1 MKAISKI
8 LSLALVGVMTLGCAT
23 TAFAAEPKAD
33 ATTEVVSEADNNEFT
48 IVEQE
53 VPVVVESNDEGIVP
67 MKQGDEITFPLG
79 SVGYMSNCGFTPKFK
94 CWVTGGSADTKVMF
108 EFVTGGSQKYGH
120 FGPVNGNGSN
130 YLDKP
135 FVVFNSTGA
144 WQFKAYV
151 SSGPNNGNLVCH
163 VQQYY

>member
-53 VPVVVESNDEGIVP
+53 VD
-67 MKQGDEITFPLG
+67 LG
-79 SVGYMSNCGFTPKFK
+79 QVFRHIFSRIFI
-94 CWVTGGSADTKVMF
+94 
-108 EFVTGGSQKYGH
+108 EF
-120 FGPVNGNGSN
+120 
-130 YLDKP
+130 
-135 FVVFNSTGA
+135 
-144 WQFKAYV
+144 
-151 SSGPNNGNLVCH
+151 SSFA
-163 VQQYY
+163 

>member
-8 LSLALVGVMTLGCAT
+8 LSLALVGVITLGGAT
-23 TAFAAEPKAD
+23 IAFADEPKAD
-33 ATTEVVSEADNNEFT
+33 ATTEFVSETDNNEFT

-53 VPVVVESNDEGIVP
+53 VPVVVESNDEGIAP
-67 MKQGDEITFPLG
+67 MKQGDEIKFSLG
-79 SVGYMSNCGFTPKFK
+79 SIGYMSNCGRTPKFR
-94 CWVTGGSADTKVMF
+94 CWVTGGTSSTKVMF
-108 EFVTGGSQKYGH
+108 RFKTGGGVNYGP
-120 FGPVNGNGSN
+120 FGSVNADGSN

-135 FVVFNSTGA
+135 FIVFDSNDA
-144 WQFKAYV
+144 WEFTAFV